1 MEKYKK
7 TNYLQSEIKKK
18 ALDSNNGT
26 GDGSPEYFL
35 IRSSKGFTLIHF
47 SREGHFARVNCF
59 TYGNITEASIPL
71 PIVRIS

>member
-1 MEKYKK
+1 MEVEPKVLFNKVNLKTKKDEQYVEKYKK

-26 GDGSPEYFL
+26 DDGSPEYFL

-47 SREGHFARVNCF
+47 S
-59 TYGNITEASIPL
+59 
-71 PIVRIS
+71 

>member
-26 GDGSPEYFL
+26 DDGSPEYF
-35 IRSSKGFTLIHF
+35 F

-59 TYGNITEASIPL
+59 TYGSITEASIPL